1 LESLKNITNKT
12 VEHLSS
18 EIEKFK
24 EREAELKK
32 AYDQSEQTL
41 KKRAGELSI
50 INEKLWH
57 EIVERKKVEEELTET
72 LSLLTATLE
81 STADGMLVVDK
92 RGKIAIYNQKF
103 AQMWDIPE
111 AILASG
117 NYDQAAEFS
126 SSQLNNPTGF
136 LKKVKELYK
145 HPGTVSFDT
154 LTLKDGRVFERYS
167 QPQKIGQ
174 SIVGR
179 VWSFRDITEQKKA
192 EEALRNTELMLLHAH
207 KMEAIGRLATGVGHE
222 INNPLAVINE
232 RAGLM
237 NDLLALSDDNWKDRE
252 IFLAQIKGI
261 LESVDRCRKITHRLL
276 GLKKRTDV
284 IYKAMNLN
292 SVVKEVLEFMEKE
305 STDKNI
311 RVELN
316 LDEGL
321 PEIVSDIGQL
331 QQVLL
336 NIINNA
342 FEAMENNGQI
352 TVSTSIKDKHTLQV
366 SVKDTGEG
374 ISDEIIKHIFEPFFT
389 TKSSEKGT
397 GLGLSISY
405 GIMQKLGGNILVDS
419 EVNKGSTFI
428 IHVPKEP
435 LNLSESHSNRSES
448 ST

>member
-1 LESLKNITNKT
+1 LESLKEITNKT

-18 EIEKFK
+18 QIEKFK
-24 EREAELKK
+24 EREAELKR

-41 KKRAGELSI
+41 KKRAGELST
-50 INEKLWH
+50 INEKLWY

-81 STADGMLVVDK
+81 STTDGMLVVDK
-92 RGKIAIYNQKF
+92 TGEVTIYNQKF
-103 AQMWDIPE
+103 VEMWDIPKS
-111 AILASG
+111 ILASG
-117 NYDQAAEFS
+117 NHDQIAEFTS
-126 SSQLNNPTGF
+126 GQLQNPSVF
-136 LKKVKELYK
+136 LNKVKELYN
-145 HPGTVSFDT
+145 HPDAVSFDI
-154 LTLKDGRVFERYS
+154 LILKGGRVFERHS

-179 VWSFRDITEQKKA
+179 AWSFRDITEQKKA

-232 RAGLM
+232 KAGLM
-237 NDLLALSDDNWKDRE
+237 NDLLDLSDDNWKYKETFSD
-252 IFLAQIKGI
+252 LIKDI
-261 LESVDRCRKITHRLL
+261 LQSVDRCRKITHRLL
-276 GLKKRTDV
+276 GFKKRTDV
-284 IYKAMNLN
+284 IYRAMNLN
-292 SVVKEVLEFMEKE
+292 SAVKDVLDFMEKE
-305 STDKNI
+305 ITDKDI
-311 RVELN
+311 RLEMN
-316 LDEGL
+316 LDESL

-342 FEAMENNGQI
+342 VEAIENKGRI
-352 TVSTSIKDKHTLQV
+352 TVSTGTKDKHTLQV

-389 TKSSEKGT
+389 TKSGKKGT

-419 EVNKGSTFI
+419 EVNEGSTFI
-428 IHVPKEP
+428 IEVPKEP
-435 LNLSESHSNRSES
+435 LSLSESHPKRSES

>member
-1 LESLKNITNKT
+1 MKKNTNKT
-12 VEHLSS
+12 VEDLSS
-18 EIEKFK
+18 EIEKFR
-24 EREAELKK
+24 ERETELKK

-50 INEKLWH
+50 INEKLWY

-72 LSLLTATLE
+72 LSLLSATLE

-92 RGKIAIYNQKF
+92 TGEITIYNQKF
-103 AQMWDIPE
+103 VQMWDIPE
-111 AILASG
+111 SILASG
-117 NYDQAAEFS
+117 KYNQIAEFTS
-126 SSQLNNPTGF
+126 GQLQNP
-136 LKKVKELYK
+136 KELFD
-145 HPGTVSFDT
+145 PQETVSFDT
-154 LTLKDGRVFERYS
+154 LILKDGRVFERYS

-179 VWSFRDITEQKKA
+179 VWSFRDITEQKKT
-192 EEALRNTELMLLHAH
+192 EEALRKTELMLLHAH

-232 RAGLM
+232 KAGLM
-237 NDLLALSDDNWKDRE
+237 SDLLALSHENWEDKETFFDLIKD
-252 IFLAQIKGI
+252 I
-261 LESVDRCRKITHRLL
+261 LQSVDRCRKITHRLL
-276 GLKKRTDV
+276 GFKKRTDV
-284 IYKAMNLN
+284 IYRAMDLN
-292 SVVKEVLEFMEKE
+292 SVLKEVLEFMGKE
-305 STDKNI
+305 IRDKNI

-316 LDEGL
+316 LDESL

-342 FEAMENNGQI
+342 VEAMDNNGQI

-366 SVKDTGEG
+366 SVKDTGKG
-374 ISDEIIKHIFEPFFT
+374 ISDEIMKHIFEPFFT

-405 GIMQKLGGNILVDS
+405 GVMQKLGGNIFVES
-419 EVNKGSTFI
+419 EVNEGSTFI
-428 IHVPKEP
+428 IEVPKEP
-435 LNLSESHSNRSES
+435 LKLSESHPKRSES
-448 ST
+448 SA